1 MTKAQKKQAED
12 LLKLLEQG
20 HDGIRQMA
28 EIRNYETV
36 LDLLSQCQECAIKL
50 GELIEAT
57 EGEDCIIIPVI
68 EDYCERAYQIY
79 EKIQQGESVSADQAC
94 KILRRLWIRMENIEK
109 NNIPERKEVVF
120 LPYKA
125 SMWDSLESVWKA
137 ADNDIDCDAYVIP
150 IPYYDKNPDG
160 SFGQM
165 HYEGDQY
172 PAYVPI
178 TDYEEYD
185 LALHRPDKIFIHNPY
200 DNCNFATSVSPQFYS
215 KNLKQYT
222 EELIYI
228 PYFILE
234 EIDPSNK
241 EAVKGISDFCI
252 APGVLNA
259 DVVVVQSENMRQ
271 IYIDVLSEEVG
282 ENTRFYWEK
291 KILGLGSPKID
302 KVLKSKAEDFEIPE
316 EWMRLL
322 TKPDGSRKKVIL
334 YNTSGK
340 ALLQHKEKMLRKME
354 YVFRIFQENVDDV
367 VLLWRPHPLVR
378 ATIEAMHPQIWE
390 EYKKIVEQYRAEG
403 WGIYDDSAQLD
414 RALTLCDA
422 YYGDGSS
429 LVQLCQKVGK
439 PVMLQNV
446 EVV

>member
-12 LLKLLEQG
+12 FLKLLEQG
-20 HDGIRQMA
+20 HDGITQMA

-36 LDLLSQCQECAIKL
+36 LDLLSQCQGCAIKL
-50 GELIEAT
+50 GEIIEAT
-57 EGEDCIIIPVI
+57 EGEDCAAIPVI

-79 EKIQQGESVSADQAC
+79 DKIQQGESVNADQTC
-94 KILRRLWIRMENIEK
+94 KILRKSWIRMENSVK
-109 NNIPERKEVVF
+109 NDIPERKEVVF

-137 ADNDIDCDAYVIP
+137 ADEDMDCNAYVVP

-172 PAYVPI
+172 PDYVPI

-185 LALHRPDKIFIHNPY
+185 LALHRPDIIFIHNPY

-222 EELIYI
+222 DKLVYI
-228 PYFILE
+228 PYFILD

-259 DVVVVQSENMRQ
+259 DEVVVQSENMRQ

-291 KILGLGSPKID
+291 RILGLGSPKID
-302 KVLKSKAEDFEIPE
+302 KIMGSTEEDFDIPE
-316 EWMRLL
+316 EWMCLF

-354 YVFRIFQENVDDV
+354 SVFRIFRENAEDV

-378 ATIEAMHPQIWE
+378 ATIEAMFPRIWE
-390 EYKKIVEQYRAEG
+390 EYRRIVEQYRTEG
-403 WGIYDDSAQLD
+403 WGIYDDSAELN
-414 RALTLCDA
+414 RALVLCDA

-429 LVQLCQKVGK
+429 LVQLCQKIGK

-446 EVV
+446 EIV